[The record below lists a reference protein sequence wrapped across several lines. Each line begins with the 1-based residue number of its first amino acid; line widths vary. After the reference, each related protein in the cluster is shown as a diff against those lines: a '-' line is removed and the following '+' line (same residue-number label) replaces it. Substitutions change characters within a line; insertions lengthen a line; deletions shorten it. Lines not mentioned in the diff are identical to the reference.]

1 MAVIRR
7 SFTTLNQHNVVP
19 LYIGLVIGHLDYAI
33 SIWPPYKQKY
43 KDAIESVQR
52 RATKQLP
59 GMKDIPYEERLERLK
74 LPTLAYRRTRGN
86 MTEVYKLLQGKYDSN
101 VSNIVR
107 LHKDSDTREGTR
119 SHSLK
124 LFIKRART
132 NVKKESF
139 SLRVTRLW
147 NDLPEVVVTAPN
159 VNSFKN
165 RLDRHW
171 STEEFLYNY
180 KAALPGS
187 RRAFQGK
194 VQDLTAKAT
203 AYGQEEPK

>member
-7 SFTTLNQHNVVP
+7 SFTTLNQHNFVR
-19 LYIGLVIGHLDYAI
+19 LYEALVRSHLDYAI
-33 SIWPPYKQKY
+33 SIWSPYKQKY
-43 KDAIESVQR
+43 KDAIENVQR

-59 GMKDIPYEERLERLK
+59 GMKNIPYEERLQRLK
-74 LPTLAYRRTRGN
+74 IPTLAYRRTRGD
-86 MTEVYKLLQGKYDSN
+86 MIDVYKLLHGKYDSD
-101 VSNIVR
+101 VSNIVK

-119 SHSLK
+119 GHSLK
-124 LFIKRART
+124 LFIESACT
-132 NVKKESF
+132 NVRKESF

-147 NDLPEVVVTAPN
+147 NDLLEVVVTAPSF
-159 VNSFKN
+159 NSFKN

-187 RRAFQGK
+187 RRKFQGK
-194 VQDLTAKAT
+194 VEDLTTEAT